1 VKLKLSDRTIAALA
15 TVLAASIP
23 CSAQETTVVESRIG
37 NLSFEYGY
45 PSKRTVTGLYD
56 ELDFQRATQ
65 AYIWGLPIVSMAVWQ
80 QVTKKTF
87 GAGNG
92 DIVVYRTYRDK
103 LGLLAANNTTQYIVS
118 FVDWGNLDR

>member
-1 VKLKLSDRTIAALA
+1 
-15 TVLAASIP
+15 
-23 CSAQETTVVESRIG
+23 
-37 NLSFEYGY
+37 
-45 PSKRTVTGLYD
+45 
-56 ELDFQRATQ
+56 
-65 AYIWGLPIVSMAVWQ
+65 VWQ

-103 LGLLAANNTTQYIVS
+103 LGLLAANNTTPYIVS